1 MSYLKDFQ
9 THIAKHN
16 YSGVL
21 KLWEEYCAGDEL
33 DIEELKAILKSIKHS
48 KMADSFGLHVQE
60 ILPLW
65 QITPQSPGSEEIFK
79 LIIDLQTMN
88 DDALAQ
94 MTLDFLK
101 AKYPNDPLFNEK
113 IRLIGLRNREKFQ
126 GAVSNFELLSHM
138 KIGNYVFHTGGW
150 GVGEIVD
157 FSFVL
162 EQVSIEF
169 DYVPGRKDLSFVTAF
184 KVLIP
189 IPADHFLALRF
200 GNPDLLEKKA
210 RKDPVSVIHMLLKDL
225 GPKTTAEIKD
235 ELCDL
240 IIPAKEWTRWWQTT
254 RSKLKKDTFIE
265 IPEDIKNNFK
275 LRQTEISHE
284 QKLSDV
290 LQSKPNADTLIEMVY
305 GFLKDF
311 PETLKN
317 EEFKATLKTKLSE
330 ALLLTG
336 ITPAQSLQIH
346 FFLQDLKEEKESENI
361 KEIFKNCSSIFKLID
376 EIKIISFKKRCLN
389 YLQQNSEEWPQTFLD
404 LLFYIDISPLRDYIL
419 SALLAAKSVDG
430 LIQNLEQLCT
440 HPAKYPSAFIWYF
453 QKVISQK
460 TLPFC
465 DKQGRTRFF
474 EGLLVLLS
482 RIEHQPLQR
491 DLVKKIHN
499 LISAGRFA
507 IVRQIMQESSIEDVK
522 EFLLL
527 ATKCHS
533 LSDHD
538 QKIFVSLAEVAYPQ
552 LAKLHKKEAQED
564 LTIWTTQEGYQKLQ
578 QRIQQIATV
587 ETVENAKEIE
597 TARAHGDLRENAEFK
612 AALERR
618 DRLQSELK
626 TLSDQMHRARVLSK
640 EDISTQ
646 EVGVGAIIDCKNTH
660 GEIIS
665 YTILGPWDADPE
677 KNVLSFQSKLA
688 STINGLSVGESFQFQ
703 EETFTI
709 EAIHSYL

>member
-33 DIEELKAILKSIKHS
+33 DIEELKAILKSIIHS
-48 KMADSFGLHVQE
+48 EMADSFGLHVQE

-65 QITPQSPGSEEIFK
+65 QIAPQNSDSEEIFK
-79 LIIDLQTMN
+79 LIIDLQTTN

-94 MTLDFLK
+94 ITFDFLK

-169 DYVPGRKDLSFVTAF
+169 DYVPGRKDLSFATAF

-290 LQSKPNADTLIEMVY
+290 LQSNPNADTLIEMVY

-317 EEFKATLKTKLSE
+317 EEFKTTLKTKLSE
-330 ALLLTG
+330 TLLLSD

-346 FFLQDLKEEKESENI
+346 FLLQDLKEEKESENI
-361 KEIFKNCSSIFKLID
+361 KEIFNNCSSIFKLID

-389 YLQQNSEEWPQTFLD
+389 YLQQNSEEWSQIFLD
-404 LLFYIDISPLRDYIL
+404 LLFHIDISPLRDYIL
-419 SALLAAKSVDG
+419 STLLAAKAVDG
-430 LIQNLEQLCT
+430 LIQKLEQLCT
-440 HPAKYPSAFIWYF
+440 HPDKYPSAFIWYF

-465 DKQGRTRFF
+465 DKQGRARFF

-491 DLVKKIHN
+491 DLVKKVHN
-499 LISAGRFA
+499 LILAGRFA

-552 LAKLHKKEAQED
+552 LAKLHKKEDQED

-626 TLSDQMHRARVLSK
+626 TLSEQMRHARVLSK

-646 EVGVGAIIDCKNTH
+646 EVGVGTIIDCKNTR
-660 GEIIS
+660 GEMIS

-677 KNVLSFQSKLA
+677 NNVLSFQSKLA
-688 STINGLSVGESFQFQ
+688 LTINGLSVGESFQFQ
-703 EETFTI
+703 GETFTI

>member
-33 DIEELKAILKSIKHS
+33 DIEELKAILKSIKYS
-48 KMADSFGLHVQE
+48 EMADSFGLHAQE

-65 QITPQSPGSEEIFK
+65 QITPQSPGSQEIFK

-88 DDALAQ
+88 DDALAH

-126 GAVSNFELLSHM
+126 GAISNFELLSHM

-189 IPADHFLALRF
+189 IPPDHFLALRF

-210 RKDPVSVIHMLLKDL
+210 RKDPVGVIHMLLRDL
-225 GPKTTAEIKD
+225 GPKTTAEIKE

-265 IPEDIKNNFK
+265 TPEDIKNNFK

-290 LQSKPNADTLIEMVY
+290 FQSKPNADTLIEMVY

-317 EEFKATLKTKLSE
+317 EEFKTTLKTKLSE
-330 ALLLTG
+330 ALLLSD
-336 ITPAQSLQIH
+336 ITPVQSLQIH
-346 FFLQDLKEEKESENI
+346 FFLQDLKDEKESEHV
-361 KEIFKNCSSIFKLID
+361 KEIFNNCSSFFKLIN

-389 YLQQNSEEWPQTFLD
+389 YLQQHSEEWQQIFLD
-404 LLFYIDISPLRDYIL
+404 LLFYIDISALRDYIL
-419 SALLAAKSVDG
+419 SALLAAKASNG
-430 LIQNLEQLCT
+430 LIQKLEQLYT
-440 HPAKYPSAFIWYF
+440 NPAKYPSAFIWYF

-465 DKQGRTRFF
+465 DKQGRTKFF

-482 RIEHQPLQR
+482 RIEHQSLQR
-491 DLVKKIHN
+491 DLIKKIHN
-499 LISAGRFA
+499 LISSGRFA

-552 LAKLHKKEAQED
+552 LAKLHKKEPQED

-587 ETVENAKEIE
+587 ETVETAKEIE
-597 TARAHGDLRENAEFK
+597 IARAHGDLRENAEFK

-626 TLSDQMHRARVLSK
+626 TLSEQMHRARILSK

-646 EVGVGAIIDCKNTH
+646 EAGVGAIIDCKNTH
-660 GEIIS
+660 GEKIR

-677 KNVLSFQSKLA
+677 KNILSFQSKLA

>member
-33 DIEELKAILKSIKHS
+33 DIEELKEILKSIKHS
-48 KMADSFGLHVQE
+48 EMADSFGLHIQE

-88 DDALAQ
+88 DDALAH

-113 IRLIGLRNREKFQ
+113 IRLVGLRNREKFQ

-169 DYVPGRKDLSFVTAF
+169 DYVPGRKDLSFITAF
-184 KVLIP
+184 KVLMP

-240 IIPAKEWTRWWQTT
+240 IIPAKEWTRWWQAT

-317 EEFKATLKTKLSE
+317 EEFKTNLKTKLSE
-330 ALLLTG
+330 ALLLTD

-389 YLQQNSEEWPQTFLD
+389 HLQQNSEEWPQIFLD

-419 SALLAAKSVDG
+419 SALLTAKASDG
-430 LIQNLEQLCT
+430 LIQKLEQLYI
-440 HPAKYPSAFIWYF
+440 HPDKYPSAFIWYF
-453 QKVISQK
+453 QKVINQK
-460 TLPFC
+460 ALPLC

-499 LISAGRFA
+499 LLSTDRFA

-533 LSDHD
+533 LSDHE
-538 QKIFVSLAEVAYPQ
+538 QKIFVSLAEVAYPK
-552 LAKLHKKEAQED
+552 LAKLHKKEVQED

-597 TARAHGDLRENAEFK
+597 IARAHGDLRENAEFK

-626 TLSDQMHRARVLSK
+626 TLSDQMHRARILSK

-660 GEIIS
+660 GEKIS

-677 KNVLSFQSKLA
+677 KNILSFQSKLA
-688 STINGLSVGESFQFQ
+688 LTINGLSVGESFQFQ

>member
-33 DIEELKAILKSIKHS
+33 DIEELKAILNSIKRS
-48 KMADSFGLHVQE
+48 EMADSFGLHVKE

-65 QITPQSPGSEEIFK
+65 QLTPESPGTQEIFK

-88 DDALAQ
+88 DDFLAE

-101 AKYPNDPLFNEK
+101 AKYPIDPLFNEK
-113 IRLIGLRNREKFQ
+113 IRLVGLRNREKFQ
-126 GAVSNFELLSHM
+126 GAISNFELLSHM

-169 DYVPGRKDLSFVTAF
+169 DYVPGRKDLSFGTAF

-189 IPADHFLALRF
+189 VPPDHFLALRF

-210 RKDPVSVIHMLLKDL
+210 RKNPVCVIRMLLKDL
-225 GPKTTAEIKD
+225 GPKTTSEIKD

-265 IPEDIKNNFK
+265 IPEDIKDSFK
-275 LRQTEISHE
+275 LRQTEVSHE

-290 LQSKPNADTLIEMVY
+290 LQNKPNADTLIEMVY

-317 EEFKATLKTKLSE
+317 EEFKTTLKTKLSE
-330 ALLLTG
+330 ALLLTD

-346 FFLQDLKEEKESENI
+346 FFLQDLKDEKESSGV
-361 KEIFKNCSSIFKLID
+361 KEIFKSCSSIFKLID
-376 EIKIISFKKRCLN
+376 EIKIISFKKRCLI
-389 YLQQNSEEWPQTFLD
+389 YIQQHSEEWQQIFLD

-419 SALLAAKSVDG
+419 STLLAAKAMDG
-430 LIQNLEQLCT
+430 LSQKLEQLYA

-460 TLPFC
+460 ILPFC
-465 DKQGRTRFF
+465 DKEGRTRFF

-491 DLVKKIHN
+491 DLVKKIHG

-552 LAKLHKKEAQED
+552 LAKLHKKEVQED

-578 QRIQQIATV
+578 QRIQQVATV

-597 TARAHGDLRENAEFK
+597 IARAHGDLRENAEFK

-626 TLSDQMHRARVLSK
+626 TLSEQMHHARILSK

-646 EVGVGAIIDCKNTH
+646 AIGVGAVIDCKNTN
-660 GEIIS
+660 GEIVS

-677 KNVLSFQSKLA
+677 KNILSFQSKLA
-688 STINGLSVGESFQFQ
+688 STINGLAVGESFQFQ

-709 EAIHSYL
+709 EAIRSYL

>member
-33 DIEELKAILKSIKHS
+33 DIEELKAILNSIKRS
-48 KMADSFGLHVQE
+48 EMADSFGLHVQE

-65 QITPQSPGSEEIFK
+65 QLTPESPGSQEIFK
-79 LIIDLQTMN
+79 LIVDLQTMN
-88 DDALAQ
+88 DAALAQ
-94 MTLDFLK
+94 MTFDFLK
-101 AKYPNDPLFNEK
+101 AKYSSDPLFNEK
-113 IRLIGLRNREKFQ
+113 IRLVGLRNREKFQ

-138 KIGNYVFHTGGW
+138 KTGNFVFHTGGW
-150 GVGEIVD
+150 GVGEIMD

-162 EQVSIEF
+162 EQLSIEF
-169 DYVPGRKDLSFVTAF
+169 DYVPGRKDISFATAF
-184 KVLIP
+184 KVLLP
-189 IPADHFLALRF
+189 VPPDHFLALRF

-210 RKDPVSVIHMLLKDL
+210 RKNPVSVIRMLLKDL

-254 RSKLKKDTFIE
+254 RAKLKKDTFIE
-265 IPEDIKNNFK
+265 IPEDIKDSFK
-275 LRQTEISHE
+275 LRQTEVSHE

-290 LQSKPNADTLIEMVY
+290 LQNKPNADTLIEMVY

-317 EEFKATLKTKLSE
+317 AEFKKTLQDKLSE
-330 ALLLTG
+330 ALLLTD
-336 ITPAQSLQIH
+336 ITPSQSLQIH
-346 FFLQDLKEEKESENI
+346 FFLQDLKDEKESSAVE
-361 KEIFKNCSSIFKLID
+361 EIFKECTNILKLID
-376 EIKIISFKKRCLN
+376 EIKIISFKKRCLI
-389 YLQQNSEEWPQTFLD
+389 YLHQHSEEWQQIFLD

-419 SALLAAKSVDG
+419 STLVAAKALDG
-430 LIQNLEQLCT
+430 LIQKLEQLCI
-440 HPAKYPSAFIWYF
+440 HPSKYPSAFIWYF
-453 QKVISQK
+453 QKVINQK

-474 EGLLVLLS
+474 EALLVLLS
-482 RIEHQPLQR
+482 RIEHQSLQR
-491 DLVKKIHN
+491 DLVKKIHG

-538 QKIFVSLAEVAYPQ
+538 QKIFISLAEVAYPQ
-552 LAKLHKKEAQED
+552 LAKLHKKDIEED
-564 LTIWTTQEGYQKLQ
+564 LTIWTTNEGYQKLQ

-597 TARAHGDLRENAEFK
+597 VARAHGDLRENAEFK

-626 TLSDQMHRARVLSK
+626 TLSDQMHRARILSK

-646 EVGVGAIIDCKNTH
+646 EIGVGVVIDCKNTK
-660 GEIIS
+660 GQTIS

-688 STINGLSVGESFQFQ
+688 STMNGLTVGDSFQFQ

>member
-48 KMADSFGLHVQE
+48 EMADSFGLHVQE

-65 QITPQSPGSEEIFK
+65 QITPESPGSQEIFK

-88 DDALAQ
+88 DDALAK

-101 AKYPNDPLFNEK
+101 DKYPNDPLFNEK
-113 IRLIGLRNREKFQ
+113 IRLIGLRNRENFQ

-138 KIGNYVFHTGGW
+138 KMGNYVFHTGGW

-169 DYVPGRKDLSFVTAF
+169 DYVPGRKDLSFATAF

-189 IPADHFLALRF
+189 IPPDHFLALRF

-210 RKDPVSVIHMLLKDL
+210 RKDPVEVIHMLLKDL

-265 IPEDIKNNFK
+265 IPEDIKNSFR

-290 LQSKPNADTLIEMVY
+290 LQNKPNADTLIEMVY

-317 EEFKATLKTKLSE
+317 EEFKTTLKTKLSE
-330 ALLLTG
+330 ALLLSD

-346 FFLQDLKEEKESENI
+346 FFLQDLKDAKESEPV
-361 KEIFKNCSSIFKLID
+361 KDIFKNCSSIFKLID

-389 YLQQNSEEWPQTFLD
+389 YLQQHSEEWQQIFLD
-404 LLFYIDISPLRDYIL
+404 LLFYIDISALRDYIL
-419 SALLAAKSVDG
+419 SALLAAKASDG
-430 LIQNLEQLCT
+430 LIQKLEQLYT
-440 HPAKYPSAFIWYF
+440 NPAKYPSAFIWYF

-499 LISAGRFA
+499 LISSGRFA

-552 LAKLHKKEAQED
+552 LAKLHKKEVQED

-597 TARAHGDLRENAEFK
+597 IARAHGDLRENAEFK

-626 TLSDQMHRARVLSK
+626 TLSEQMHRARVLSK

-660 GEIIS
+660 GEKIS

>member
-33 DIEELKAILKSIKHS
+33 DIEELKAILKSIKYS
-48 KMADSFGLHVQE
+48 EMADSFGLHVQE

-88 DDALAQ
+88 DDALAH
-94 MTLDFLK
+94 MALNFLK
-101 AKYPNDPLFNEK
+101 AKYSNDPLFNEK
-113 IRLIGLRNREKFQ
+113 IRLVGLRNREKFQ

-169 DYVPGRKDLSFVTAF
+169 DYVPGRKDLSFATAF

-189 IPADHFLALRF
+189 ISTDHFLALRF

-240 IIPAKEWTRWWQTT
+240 IIPAKEWTRWWQAT

-265 IPEDIKNNFK
+265 IPEDIKNSFK

-330 ALLLTG
+330 ALLLTD

-346 FFLQDLKEEKESENI
+346 FFLQDLKEEKESESI

-376 EIKIISFKKRCLN
+376 EVKIISFKKRCLN
-389 YLQQNSEEWPQTFLD
+389 HLQQNFEKWSQIFLD
-404 LLFYIDISPLRDYIL
+404 LLFSIDISPLRDYIL
-419 SALLAAKSVDG
+419 SALLAAKASDG
-430 LIQNLEQLCT
+430 LIQKLEQLYI

-465 DKQGRTRFF
+465 DQQGRTRFF

-499 LISAGRFA
+499 LLSAGRFA

-552 LAKLHKKEAQED
+552 LAKLRKKETQED

-587 ETVENAKEIE
+587 DTVENAKEIE
-597 TARAHGDLRENAEFK
+597 IARAHGDLRENAEFK

-626 TLSDQMHRARVLSK
+626 TLSDQMHRARILSK

-646 EVGVGAIIDCKNTH
+646 EVGVGVIIDCKNTH
-660 GEIIS
+660 GKKIS

-688 STINGLSVGESFQFQ
+688 SNINGLSVGESFQFQ

>member
-1 MSYLKDFQ
+1 M
-9 THIAKHN
+9 
-16 YSGVL
+16 
-21 KLWEEYCAGDEL
+21 
-33 DIEELKAILKSIKHS
+33 
-48 KMADSFGLHVQE
+48 
-60 ILPLW
+60 
-65 QITPQSPGSEEIFK
+65 
-79 LIIDLQTMN
+79 
-88 DDALAQ
+88 
-94 MTLDFLK
+94 
-101 AKYPNDPLFNEK
+101 
-113 IRLIGLRNREKFQ
+113 
-126 GAVSNFELLSHM
+126 
-138 KIGNYVFHTGGW
+138 
-150 GVGEIVD
+150 
-157 FSFVL
+157 
-162 EQVSIEF
+162 
-169 DYVPGRKDLSFVTAF
+169 
-184 KVLIP
+184 
-189 IPADHFLALRF
+189 
-200 GNPDLLEKKA
+200 LEKKA
-210 RKDPVSVIHMLLKDL
+210 RKDPVGVIHMLLKDL

-240 IIPAKEWTRWWQTT
+240 IIPAKEWTRWWQAT

-265 IPEDIKNNFK
+265 IPEDIKNSFK

-317 EEFKATLKTKLSE
+317 EEFKTTLKTKLSE
-330 ALLLTG
+330 ALLLTD

-389 YLQQNSEEWPQTFLD
+389 HLQQNSEEWPQIFLD

-419 SALLAAKSVDG
+419 SALLVAKVLDG
-430 LIQNLEQLCT
+430 LIKKLEQLYI

-460 TLPFC
+460 TLPLC

-499 LISAGRFA
+499 LLSAGRFA

-527 ATKCHS
+527 VTKCHS

-552 LAKLHKKEAQED
+552 LAKLHKKEVQED

-597 TARAHGDLRENAEFK
+597 IARAHGDLRENAEFK

-646 EVGVGAIIDCKNTH
+646 EVGVGSIIDCKNTH
-660 GEIIS
+660 GETIN

-677 KNVLSFQSKLA
+677 KNILSFQSKLA
-688 STINGLSVGESFQFQ
+688 STINGLSVGESFRFQ

>member
-9 THIAKHN
+9 THIARHN

-33 DIEELKAILKSIKHS
+33 DIEELKAILKSIKRS
-48 KMADSFGLHVQE
+48 EMADSFGLHVQE

-65 QITPQSPGSEEIFK
+65 QITPQSPGSQEIFK

-126 GAVSNFELLSHM
+126 GAISNFELLSHM
-138 KIGNYVFHTGGW
+138 KMGNYVFHTGGW

-189 IPADHFLALRF
+189 IPPDHFLALRF

-210 RKDPVSVIHMLLKDL
+210 RKDPVEVIHMLLRDL

-290 LQSKPNADTLIEMVY
+290 FQSKPNADTLIEMVY

-317 EEFKATLKTKLSE
+317 EEFKTTLKTKLSE
-330 ALLLTG
+330 ALLLTD

-346 FFLQDLKEEKESENI
+346 FFLQDLKDEKESEFV

-389 YLQQNSEEWPQTFLD
+389 YLQQHSEEWQQIFLD
-404 LLFYIDISPLRDYIL
+404 LLFYIDVSALRDYIL
-419 SALLAAKSVDG
+419 SALLAAKASDG
-430 LIQNLEQLCT
+430 LIQKLEQLYT
-440 HPAKYPSAFIWYF
+440 NPAKYPSAFIWYF

-465 DKQGRTRFF
+465 DKQGRTKFF

-499 LISAGRFA
+499 LISVGRFA

-552 LAKLHKKEAQED
+552 LAKLHKKEIQED

-597 TARAHGDLRENAEFK
+597 IARAHGDLRENAEFK

-626 TLSDQMHRARVLSK
+626 TLSEQMHRARVLSK

-660 GEIIS
+660 GEKIS

-677 KNVLSFQSKLA
+677 KNILSFQSKLA

>member
-16 YSGVL
+16 YSGIL

-33 DIEELKAILKSIKHS
+33 DIEELKAILHSIKRS
-48 KMADSFGLHVQE
+48 EMADSFGLHVKE

-65 QITPQSPGSEEIFK
+65 QLTPESPGSQEIFK

-88 DDALAQ
+88 DDSLAE

-101 AKYPNDPLFNEK
+101 AKYPSDPLFNEK
-113 IRLIGLRNREKFQ
+113 IRLVGLRNREKFQ
-126 GAVSNFELLSHM
+126 GAISNFELLSHM
-138 KIGNYVFHTGGW
+138 KVGNYVFHTGGW

-169 DYVPGRKDLSFVTAF
+169 DYVPGRKDLSFGTAF
-184 KVLIP
+184 KVLVP
-189 IPADHFLALRF
+189 VPPDHFLALRF

-210 RKDPVSVIHMLLKDL
+210 RKNPVCVIRMLLKDL
-225 GPKTTAEIKD
+225 GPKTTSEIKD

-240 IIPAKEWTRWWQTT
+240 IIPAKEWTRWWQAT

-265 IPEDIKNNFK
+265 IPEDIKDSFK
-275 LRQTEISHE
+275 LRQIEISHE

-290 LQSKPNADTLIEMVY
+290 LQNKPNADTLIEMVY

-317 EEFKATLKTKLSE
+317 EEFKATLETKLSE
-330 ALLLTG
+330 ALLLSD

-346 FFLQDLKEEKESENI
+346 FFLQDLKDEKNPSEI
-361 KEIFKNCSSIFKLID
+361 KEIFKACSSVFKLID
-376 EIKIISFKKRCLN
+376 EIKIISFKKRCLI
-389 YLQQNSEEWPQTFLD
+389 YIQQNSEEWQQIFLD

-419 SALLAAKSVDG
+419 STLLAAKALDG
-430 LIQNLEQLCT
+430 LSQKLEHLYT
-440 HPAKYPSAFIWYF
+440 HPGKYPSAFIWYF

-465 DKQGRTRFF
+465 DKEGRTRFF

-491 DLVKKIHN
+491 DLVKKIHS
-499 LISAGRFA
+499 LIAAGRFA
-507 IVRQIMQESSIEDVK
+507 IVRQIMQESRIEDVK

-538 QKIFVSLAEVAYPQ
+538 QKIFISLAEVAYPQ
-552 LAKLHKKEAQED
+552 LAKLHKKEVQED

-578 QRIQQIATV
+578 QRIQQVATV

-597 TARAHGDLRENAEFK
+597 IARAHGDLRENAEFK

-626 TLSDQMHRARVLSK
+626 TLSEQMHRSRILSK

-646 EVGVGAIIDCKNTH
+646 VIGVGAVIDCKNTN
-660 GEIIS
+660 GNTVS

-677 KNVLSFQSKLA
+677 KNILSFQSKLA
-688 STINGLSVGESFQFQ
+688 STITGLAVGQSFQFQ

-709 EAIHSYL
+709 EAIRSYL

>member
-346 FFLQDLKEEKESENI
+346 FFLQDLKEEEESESI
-361 KEIFKNCSSIFKLID
+361 KEIFENCSSVFKLID

-389 YLQQNSEEWPQTFLD
+389 YLQQNSEDWSQIFLD